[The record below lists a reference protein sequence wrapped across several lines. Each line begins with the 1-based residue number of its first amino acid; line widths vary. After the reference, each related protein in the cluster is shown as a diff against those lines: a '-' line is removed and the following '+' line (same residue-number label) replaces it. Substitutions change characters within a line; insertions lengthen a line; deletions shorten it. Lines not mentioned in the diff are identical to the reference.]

1 MMAVEAVGISCNLI
15 FGSLHVA
22 HAASVQ
28 FIAFASN
35 LVCYYLIISFFS
47 FPALTLQLISNI
59 SISVFYFLLLDIIID
74 IGLSLP
80 FGIHC

>member
-1 MMAVEAVGISCNLI
+1 MVKILFIYCSVLGYDAVEAVGISCNLI

-35 LVCYYLIISFFS
+35 LVCYYLIISFIGCGS
-47 FPALTLQLISNI
+47 CIAN
-59 SISVFYFLLLDIIID
+59 YFLTNFRTCLFS
-74 IGLSLP
+74 LSQ
-80 FGIHC
+80 H